1 MNEKQEIILLDEI
14 VEAFEISMKLNILG
28 KNAMFSYYP
37 GIGFSVKLM
46 DDEERNITETI
57 DGYLG
62 DHWKGERKTV
72 EDGLAKLYKKVMQ
85 IREEK

>member
-1 MNEKQEIILLDEI
+1 MNENQLIKQLDEI
-14 VEAFEISMKLNILG
+14 IEAFEVSLKLNVLG
-28 KNAMFSYYP
+28 NNTMFIYYP
-37 GIGFSVKLM
+37 GIGFSVNLM
-46 DDEERNITETI
+46 DDERNITETI

>member
-1 MNEKQEIILLDEI
+1 MNENQLIKQLDEI
-14 VEAFEISMKLNILG
+14 IEAFEVSLKLNVLG
-28 KNAMFSYYP
+28 KNAMFIYYP
-37 GIGFSVKLM
+37 GIGFSVNLM
-46 DDEERNITETI
+46 DDERNIIETI